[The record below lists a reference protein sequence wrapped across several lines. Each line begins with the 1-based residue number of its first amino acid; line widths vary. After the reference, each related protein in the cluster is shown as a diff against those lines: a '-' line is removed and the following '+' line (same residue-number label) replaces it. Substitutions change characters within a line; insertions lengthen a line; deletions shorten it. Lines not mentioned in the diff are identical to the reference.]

1 MTHPVEEKL
10 KDLYGLELPAPAAAA
25 GVYSPA
31 LISGKYLYISGQM
44 PSFNG
49 EIMAHGSLGATVTIE
64 EGQRAARYCMLNILA
79 LAKHALGG
87 FDRVEKFVQL
97 IGYVQCTAD
106 FHDQVQVI
114 NGASQLLH
122 DVFGEAGVPTRVAI
136 GTNST
141 PFDVPCEIL
150 AVIELKD

>member
-1 MTHPVEEKL
+1 MCQIEQKL
-10 KDLYGLELPAPAAAA
+10 KETYGMELPDPAPAA

-31 LISGKYLYISGQM
+31 LIGGKFLYVSGQL

-49 EIMAHGSLGATVTIE
+49 EIMVHGTLGDTVSIE
-64 EGQRAARYCMLNILA
+64 DGQRAAQYCMLNILA
-79 LAKHALGG
+79 QAKAQLGS
-87 FDRVEKFVQL
+87 FDRIEKFIQL
-97 IGYVQCTAD
+97 VGFVQCTPD
-106 FHDQVQVI
+106 FHSQVQVI

-122 DVFGEAGVPTRVAI
+122 DLFGERGVPTRMAL
-136 GTNST
+136 GTNAI